1 MFVTYLEKYN
11 QSNSDFPEH
20 LNLYYL
26 WCVSFLDVNLLY
38 VVYLLNKVFKS
49 EPHILIIVFY
59 FNFQAA
65 RCCTPYITK
74 YFSVPFH
81 WITLM
86 FNHGQLCL
94 LFNFYIYTFVVTFD
108 KVYSFPR
115 RIWLRK
121 GTELIIDIYI
131 SENALFMTN
140 LSETFPKGFKLTYM
154 CVPIWMHACIYTYIT
169 IYMCAYIPIHTYIYA

>member
-1 MFVTYLEKYN
+1 MFVTYPKKYN

-26 WCVSFLDVNLLY
+26 WYVSFLDVNLLY

-65 RCCTPYITK
+65 RCCTPYITN
-74 YFSVPFH
+74 FSVPFH

-108 KVYSFPR
+108 KVYSYTLSREYRVARYRYSRLLFTSEDR
-115 RIWLRK
+115 LCANLR
-121 GTELIIDIYI
+121 
-131 SENALFMTN
+131 
-140 LSETFPKGFKLTYM
+140 
-154 CVPIWMHACIYTYIT
+154 VQWQ
-169 IYMCAYIPIHTYIYA
+169 